1 MGEACMEE
9 CKRRGK
15 ALGCFRLIQCILRL
29 VKVIFILVF
38 SSSGHLF
45 EVSHHL
51 RLIVSRK
58 CFS

>member
-1 MGEACMEE
+1 MGEASMEE

-15 ALGCFRLIQCILRL
+15 ALGCFRLMQCILKL
-29 VKVIFILVF
+29 VKAIFILVF

-51 RLIVSRK
+51 RLIASMK
-58 CFS
+58 WFS